1 MTGGMTRPSRLLARA
16 VLGILV
22 LSLALLAAPRPAHA
36 AYGMELALQDDAV
49 LLQRLYYDRDR
60 ALDQIRGLG
69 VTRVRSN
76 LLWSSVLHGQARLR
90 RQPKHLRYDWSAY
103 DALVV
108 AAAQHGMAVQ
118 FNLTGPAPAFATSN
132 HRIGP
137 RRPSAKKFGEFAAAA
152 AAHFRGHVERYA
164 IWNEPNYVGWL
175 APLRSAPK
183 LYRHLYQAGWA
194 GVKRADGGAAVLIGE
209 TVPYSIRRRAMAPLT
224 FLRHVTC
231 TSYRWHR
238 RGHCKPLVADGYAHH
253 PYEFR
258 RPPEA
263 YYPGH
268 NNVTIGTLW
277 RLTSA
282 LDRLARV
289 HALRHPNG
297 LPLDLYLT
305 EFGYFGSGKRGI
317 SNARRGDYLAH
328 AVYIAR
334 RNPRVRQLLQY
345 LLIQPPRSMGNFDT
359 GIVRMDGSPMWPYW
373 ALGAASR

>member
-69 VTRVRSN
+69 VSRVRSN

-118 FNLTGPAPAFATSN
+118 FNLTGPAPAFAPSNHRLGPPRPSAKKIGPFAPAAAPHLTGPAPAFATSN

-137 RRPSAKKFGEFAAAA
+137 RRPSAKKFGQFARAAAT
-152 AAHFRGHVERYA
+152 HFRGHVDRYA

-175 APLRSAPK
+175 APVHSAPK
-183 LYRHLYQAGWA
+183 LYRHLYQAGYA
-194 GVKRADGGAAVLIGE
+194 GVKRADGGA
-209 TVPYSIRRRAMAPLT
+209 
-224 FLRHVTC
+224 
-231 TSYRWHR
+231 
-238 RGHCKPLVADGYAHH
+238 
-253 PYEFR
+253 
-258 RPPEA
+258 
-263 YYPGH
+263 
-268 NNVTIGTLW
+268 
-277 RLTSA
+277 
-282 LDRLARV
+282 
-289 HALRHPNG
+289 
-297 LPLDLYLT
+297 
-305 EFGYFGSGKRGI
+305 
-317 SNARRGDYLAH
+317 
-328 AVYIAR
+328 
-334 RNPRVRQLLQY
+334 
-345 LLIQPPRSMGNFDT
+345 
-359 GIVRMDGSPMWPYW
+359 
-373 ALGAASR
+373 